1 MVTFGQTER
10 LLKVLLL
17 EIHAFRVGPL
27 LGIRKNAGF
36 TVHTL
41 TAINNKS
48 NMSYRSL
55 ELIPLLLPL

>member
-10 LLKVLLL
+10 LLPL
-17 EIHAFRVGPL
+17 EMHAFRVGPL

-41 TAINNKS
+41 TAINNKA
-48 NMSYRSL
+48 
-55 ELIPLLLPL
+55 I

>member
-17 EIHAFRVGPL
+17 EIHTCVVGPL

-41 TAINNKS
+41 TAISNKA
-48 NMSYRSL
+48 
-55 ELIPLLLPL
+55 I

>member
-10 LLKVLLL
+10 LLLL
-17 EIHAFRVGPL
+17 EMHAFRVGPL

-41 TAINNKS
+41 TAINNKA
-48 NMSYRSL
+48 
-55 ELIPLLLPL
+55 I